1 MNGNNNSAGETF
13 PNTGHSASSAGKH
26 GNYPGTIHLEI
37 KDRESG
43 QQKALHYVLF
53 EGISVP
59 PKVALFT

>member
-1 MNGNNNSAGETF
+1 MNGNNNSAGQTSLTLAILPAVQADMAITQVPF
-13 PNTGHSASSAGKH
+13 TLRSKA
-26 GNYPGTIHLEI
+26 
-37 KDRESG
+37 ESG